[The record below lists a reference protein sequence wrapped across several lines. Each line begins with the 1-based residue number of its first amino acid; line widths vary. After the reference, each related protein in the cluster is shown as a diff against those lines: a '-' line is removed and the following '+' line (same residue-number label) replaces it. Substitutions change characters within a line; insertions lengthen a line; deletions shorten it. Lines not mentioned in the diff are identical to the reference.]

1 MELEV
6 VIGGQNEEILTK
18 VSGFVAGF
26 SGFLL
31 MKKKKSASVQ
41 KINSKTNKNTVALA
55 IKRCPHFQ

>member
-1 MELEV
+1 M

-31 MKKKKSASVQ
+31 MKKKKVLLSRRSIPKQ
-41 KINSKTNKNTVALA
+41 IKTL
-55 IKRCPHFQ
+55 PH

>member
-31 MKKKKSASVQ
+31 MKKKKKCFCPEDQ
-41 KINSKTNKNTVALA
+41 FQNK
-55 IKRCPHFQ
+55 